1 MNDKRKTFGK
11 NKNFVDDKMKR
22 IKKALDL
29 NNIYDKANIKNFK
42 EKIINKKKDIKPM
55 DCINS
60 ILMSKILK
68 YNKKD
73 IRDKIISLINYILS
87 LIFNSFY
94 FFTPNL
100 WI

>member
-42 EKIINKKKDIKPM
+42 EKII
-55 DCINS
+55 
-60 ILMSKILK
+60 
-68 YNKKD
+68 
-73 IRDKIISLINYILS
+73 KIISLINYILY

-94 FFTPNL
+94 FFSPNL
-100 WI
+100 